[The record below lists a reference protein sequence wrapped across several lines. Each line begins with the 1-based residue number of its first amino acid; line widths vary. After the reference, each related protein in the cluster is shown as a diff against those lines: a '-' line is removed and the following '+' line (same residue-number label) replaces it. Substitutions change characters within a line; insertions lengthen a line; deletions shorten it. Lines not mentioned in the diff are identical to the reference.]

1 MTLPEGR
8 EPLLWRDLEF
18 AEARGHPST
27 WEIECKQ
34 LRAQN
39 TELAMQLLAADS
51 QAEEAYQAQLSAES
65 LASWNEIRAQQAID
79 EAKALRERVAELEAA
94 LTRIKNYTGH
104 PSANTQTD
112 KNVFAWADAAL
123 KGGKP

>member
-34 LRAQN
+34 LRA
-39 TELAMQLLAADS
+39 
-51 QAEEAYQAQLSAES
+51 
-65 LASWNEIRAQQAID
+65 
-79 EAKALRERVAELEAA
+79 RVAELEAA

-104 PSANTQTD
+104 PTAISQAER
-112 KNVFAWADAAL
+112 NVFAWASQAL
-123 KGGKP
+123 EN